1 MLILGRKYDE
11 KVRIQVGDEVIW
23 VTVVDLRP
31 GSVRLGFEMS
41 DEVVVDRQEIH
52 YAKEADRELRRQQEQ
67 QQSEGGAA

>member
-41 DEVVVDRQEIH
+41 EAVVVDRLEIH
-52 YAKEADRELRRQQEQ
+52 YAKEADRELRRQQQ
-67 QQSEGGAA
+67 QQLEGGAA

>member
-41 DEVVVDRQEIH
+41 EAVVVDRQEIH

-67 QQSEGGAA
+67 QQSEGGGR